1 MLIAPGIYT
10 GYGLRCLLLLTNL
23 YLCFV
28 LKGKTAAS
36 KKDDDVDDDDED
48 VAEDEEGPF
57 RRNHSRAT
65 FSAVIGLSCGALVI
79 MIIIVVAMAM
89 RRTRPSNNTKTVLVD
104 EDVEGASEKS
114 HLVNMQENGYENPTY
129 RFYDY

>member
-1 MLIAPGIYT
+1 ML
-10 GYGLRCLLLLTNL
+10 LRCFLTAPK
-23 YLCFV
+23 V
-28 LKGKTAAS
+28 TTTA
-36 KKDDDVDDDDED
+36 DDEN
-48 VAEDEEGPF
+48 VRENEEGFF
-57 RRNHSRAT
+57 RKTHSAAT

-104 EDVEGASEKS
+104 ADSDNATEKS
-114 HLVNMQENGYENPTY
+114 HLMNMQENGYENPTY